1 MAFQYVLTFS
11 LLIVEMVLF
20 ALISLPLPST
30 MRRPLLRTLSIPF
43 HTPQFQMIM
52 RCVFVFIGIMFVDS
66 VNRTLKVDRE
76 LAGLSPTGDY
86 AGIGAGVGG
95 VAVGGGV
102 SRAEIQ
108 SRRFYS
114 QRNMYLC
121 GFTLFLS
128 LILNRTSSMVFDL
141 LEIKEKWRKLEA
153 SGATLSGTEKSTAS
167 VEEENAKLK
176 LKIEALKTEKESL
189 LKKST
194 ALSDEY

>member
-76 LAGLSPTGDY
+76 LAGLGPTGDY

-153 SGATLSGTEKSTAS
+153 SGATLSGTEKSTVS

-176 LKIEALKTEKESL
+176 LKIEALKTEKQSL
-189 LKKST
+189 LKKSK

>member
-1 MAFQYVLTFS
+1 MAFQYVLTFT

-76 LAGLSPTGDY
+76 LAGLGPTGDY

-167 VEEENAKLK
+167 IEEENAKLK
-176 LKIEALKTEKESL
+176 LKIEALKTEKQSL
-189 LKKST
+189 LKKSK

>member
-76 LAGLSPTGDY
+76 LAGLGPTGDY

>member
-66 VNRTLKVDRE
+66 VSRTWKVDRE
-76 LAGLSPTGDY
+76 LAGLGPTGDY

-176 LKIEALKTEKESL
+176 LKIEALKTEKQSL
-189 LKKST
+189 LKKSK

>member
-153 SGATLSGTEKSTAS
+153 SGATLSGTEKSTVS
-167 VEEENAKLK
+167 VEEENAKLR
-176 LKIEALKTEKESL
+176 LKIEALKTEKQSL
-189 LKKST
+189 LKKSK

>member
-1 MAFQYVLTFS
+1 M
-11 LLIVEMVLF
+11 
-20 ALISLPLPST
+20 
-30 MRRPLLRTLSIPF
+30 RTLSIPF

-76 LAGLSPTGDY
+76 LAGLGPTGDY

-176 LKIEALKTEKESL
+176 LKIEALKTEKQSL
-189 LKKST
+189 LKKSK

>member
-76 LAGLSPTGDY
+76 LAGLGPTGDY

-176 LKIEALKTEKESL
+176 LKIEALKTEKQSL
-189 LKKST
+189 LKKSK